1 VRSSREHMHHLGLR
15 GEVRRHGGKP
25 KPEKLMRVVKK
36 LVADVS
42 LGRDALQ
49 LQELVERT
57 AIKAM

>member
-1 VRSSREHMHHLGLR
+1 MHHLGLR
-15 GEVRRHGGKP
+15 GEVRRHGGKA

-42 LGRDALQ
+42 LDRDALQ